1 MTLLNWET
9 LLQRARNHSHAAL
22 LLSNGYADSQGRFD
36 LLYGEGLKT
45 AINDMDSLQQC
56 EGLAFGHIGYH
67 LKNKTY
73 RHLHP
78 AESANA
84 MWPEFFFFE
93 PLNYALH
100 FRDGR
105 QETNMGTLLQGDFP
119 QNDFRA
125 EITQWQQSES
135 SDSYLQKV
143 REIQEC
149 IRNGVFYEMNFCQSY
164 EAECELDPYR
174 LFWELNRMAPSPFA
188 AFYKLNDRYLIG
200 SSPERFLQK
209 QGQRLFSQPIKG
221 TAKRSG
227 GADAVE
233 IQALKTSE
241 KDRAEN
247 IMIVDLVRNDLSRV
261 CEVGTVVVNELCGI
275 YSYPNVHQMIS
286 SVSGELRPDTQ
297 FSDITEALF
306 PMGSMTGAP
315 KIEVMKHIDR
325 LENFERGL
333 YSGSVGYWYKGDFDL
348 NVVIRSLEYTSG
360 YLRYAVGGAIT
371 IDSDPQEELEE
382 CLTKA
387 SSIRRLFNPNN

>member
-1 MTLLNWET
+1 MTSLNWEY
-9 LLQRARNHSHAAL
+9 LLQRARYQSHAAL
-22 LLSNGYADSQGRFD
+22 LLSNGYADTQGRFD
-36 LLYGEGLKT
+36 LLYGEGCKT
-45 AINDMDSLQQC
+45 AYEDLEALQEF

-73 RHLHP
+73 RHLYP
-78 AESANA
+78 RDSASS
-84 MWPEFFFFE
+84 MWPAFFFFE
-93 PLNYALH
+93 PLQYALH

-105 QETNMGTLLQGDFP
+105 QETNMETPLLGDFP
-119 QNDFRA
+119 QEDYRT
-125 EITQWQQSES
+125 EIAHWQQSES

-209 QGQRLFSQPIKG
+209 QGLQLFSQPIKG
-221 TAKRSG
+221 TAKRCG
-227 GADAVE
+227 GADETE
-233 IQALKTSE
+233 IQALRTSE

-261 CEVGTVVVNELCGI
+261 CEVGTVKVNELCGI
-275 YSYPNVHQMIS
+275 YTYPNVHQMIS
-286 SVSGELRPDTQ
+286 SVSGVLSPNKR
-297 FSDITEALF
+297 FSDIAEALF

-348 NVVIRSLEYTSG
+348 NVVIRSLEYTPG

-371 IDSDPQEELEE
+371 IDSDPQEELDE

-387 SSIRRLFNPNN
+387 SSIRRLFTAIN

>member
-1 MTLLNWET
+1 
-9 LLQRARNHSHAAL
+9 
-22 LLSNGYADSQGRFD
+22 
-36 LLYGEGLKT
+36 
-45 AINDMDSLQQC
+45 
-56 EGLAFGHIGYH
+56 
-67 LKNKTY
+67 
-73 RHLHP
+73 
-78 AESANA
+78 
-84 MWPEFFFFE
+84 
-93 PLNYALH
+93 
-100 FRDGR
+100 
-105 QETNMGTLLQGDFP
+105 
-119 QNDFRA
+119 
-125 EITQWQQSES
+125 
-135 SDSYLQKV
+135 
-143 REIQEC
+143 
-149 IRNGVFYEMNFCQSY
+149 MNFCQSY

-286 SVSGELRPDTQ
+286 SVSGELRPDMQ

-306 PMGSMTGAP
+306 PM
-315 KIEVMKHIDR
+315 
-325 LENFERGL
+325 
-333 YSGSVGYWYKGDFDL
+333 
-348 NVVIRSLEYTSG
+348 
-360 YLRYAVGGAIT
+360 
-371 IDSDPQEELEE
+371 
-382 CLTKA
+382 
-387 SSIRRLFNPNN
+387 